1 MHDARHSLNSFQR
14 WPLAV
19 VLGTNEIASAVA
31 IPLSRAGYSV
41 VMCHDPFPPVIR
53 RSMSF
58 HDALFDDPAEVDGV
72 IGERAES
79 LLEISSVVSKRE
91 RVAVTPL
98 SLTDLLAMRRA
109 DVLVDARM
117 QKHRVTPD
125 FRWLAGVT
133 VGLGPK
139 FVVGVNCDVAV
150 ETRPIHNGGLV
161 EQGSTEAADGVSRKL
176 GGVGAER
183 FVYTTCSG
191 TWRTPVDIGMWVPK
205 GFVVGR
211 HRDVS
216 VYSPLDGFVRGV
228 ARDGT
233 FAPEGVKLLEIDPRG
248 RAACWRGVDE
258 RGREIADATFDAI
271 NRFKARQLAAR
282 DIEPPKPVF
291 GANP

>member
-1 MHDARHSLNSFQR
+1 MNDAQLSLNSFQR

-31 IPLSRAGYSV
+31 IPLTRDGYSV

-53 RSMSF
+53 RAMSF

-72 IGERAES
+72 VGERADC
-79 LLEISSVVSKRE
+79 LLEIAAVVSKRE

-117 QKHRVTPD
+117 QKHRFTPD
-125 FRWLAGVT
+125 FRWLAGTT

-139 FVVGVNCDVAV
+139 FVVGVNCDIAI
-150 ETRPIHNGGLV
+150 ETRPIRNGAV
-161 EQGSTEAADGVSRKL
+161 IDNGSTEEPDGVSRKL
-176 GGVGAER
+176 GGVGAQR
-183 FVYTTCSG
+183 FVYTQRSG
-191 TWRTPVDIGMWVPK
+191 IWRTPIDIGMWIPK

-211 HRDVS
+211 HDGVG
-216 VYSPLDGFVRGV
+216 VHAPLDGFVRGV

-233 FAPEGVKLLEIDPRG
+233 FAPEGVKLLEMDPRG
-248 RAACWRGVDE
+248 RAACWQGTDE
-258 RGREIADATFDAI
+258 RGRLIANATFEAI
-271 NRFKARQLAAR
+271 NLVKARQSAPKETP
-282 DIEPPKPVF
+282 IPEPVCGAKP
-291 GANP
+291 